1 MIVSFLSCASN
12 INSDFPNNELNC
24 ILGFDFVKGDIEKYI
39 LSFDVSKKLNKKYVI
54 KLGSRFD
61 LNNQSISPVSFISLF
76 YLL

>member
-1 MIVSFLSCASN
+1 MKYKMI
-12 INSDFPNNELNC
+12 NNKLNY
-24 ILGFDFVKGDIEKYI
+24 ILGFDFIKGDVEKYI
-39 LSFDVSKKLNKKYVI
+39 LSFDVSKKLNEKYVI